1 MSIHDQFA
9 QYSRVKRL
17 FQQELLPTSS
27 LYRPGFDTLWDTGL
41 PTSEILFPY
50 FVEKISVF
58 WVTFPYP
65 LICSS
70 SDSEHSL
77 WQLPIYSGGTHH
89 TPSGNTSGF
98 FRCYRNRKWGRKA
111 CYYYMWKRED
121 WMFWWLKR
129 YLKVLRHK
137 MPQILTDLQP
147 KTGKL
152 CSGSSTLCDR
162 TDRAQFPYFV
172 GQISTPVFC
181 M

>member
-1 MSIHDQFA
+1 MNVTGP
-9 QYSRVKRL
+9 YS
-17 FQQELLPTSS
+17 
-27 LYRPGFDTLWDTGL
+27 GL
-41 PTSEILFPY
+41 PTSKILFPY

-70 SDSEHSL
+70 PNSTSYLL
-77 WQLPIYSGGTHH
+77 WWDPS
-89 TPSGNTSGF
+89 TPSGNSSGY
-98 FRCYRNRKWGRKA
+98 FRYYRNRKWGKIA

-137 MPQILTDLQP
+137 MPQILTDLLP

-152 CSGSSTLCDR
+152 CSGSSTLSDR
-162 TDRAQFPYFV
+162 IDKAQFPYFL
-172 GQISTPVFC
+172 GQIRTPVFC